1 MEKKPMSCKRKK
13 WPIVLGAALCGM
25 ALVLCAALQYAGY
38 LTYLDSDMASELIL
52 AKRQADTHSLFQMD
66 WLYST
71 EVHLLQTNILYAFA
85 FLFTGSFQMARIMG
99 NMLGMVLAM
108 SALVYLCR
116 TLGLSWGRSLG
127 AASLLPL
134 TSSPMYAN
142 AVSISGHYLFF
153 VGFGFLGTALWLR
166 TMKAE
171 RKRRLILKAGIF
183 AAFCLLEGFLSVR
196 YVLCFIC
203 PMAAVALMEFLLAPG
218 EGSELRDD
226 SMHFGLVT
234 AIGFVSCVLGYA
246 ASEMILPRLFQSGV
260 GAASSFLFNPLDG
273 RAIQDMLL
281 TVCTDFL
288 KLLGWRGGV
297 PLFSLAGI
305 VNLSI
310 AGVLFFGVVMTV
322 RAFRNLN
329 RQDKIQRNQR
339 RMLVYAG
346 YAFLINLFCYLFV
359 QGTYLSRY
367 LVLAVI
373 FLLPALAVVFRR
385 EKSSRLRMIFF
396 LLLCVQMGG
405 STFLMQK
412 ETWQQKDAAEARG
425 ADMMDAADFLQAEG
439 YTHGYGTFWNVRVMQ
454 ERTQGKL
461 TMTGVVPVETEEGAA
476 SAVSLD
482 VIRWLEPDE
491 YSDLDIC
498 PGKTFLLLTAEE
510 EKTIMPWIAMTGA
523 PRIYQNDTYRIYG
536 FESSS
541 ALNASMLWGKMKLE
555 GAAVEDG
562 IFTLSAGGKMRVPTS
577 WREKGAYV
585 LEFSCQGKPDG
596 VVQVYTGSDFELLAE
611 KPIAAGENAM
621 HFELETDDK
630 YNMIVFRGGKEE
642 IRLSNLS
649 LRKVK

>member
-1 MEKKPMSCKRKK
+1 MTYKRKK
-13 WPIVLGAALCGM
+13 WPIVLGATLCVLAL
-25 ALVLCAALQYAGY
+25 ALCAALQYAGY

-108 SALVYLCR
+108 AALVYLCR
-116 TLGLSWGRSLG
+116 TLGLSWGRAL
-127 AASLLPL
+127 ATASLLPL
-134 TSSPMYAN
+134 TASPMYAN

-153 VGFGFLGTALWLR
+153 VGFGFLGAALWLR

-171 RKRRLILKAGIF
+171 KKRRLILRTILF

-218 EGSELRDD
+218 EGSALRDD
-226 SMHFGLVT
+226 SMHFAVAT
-234 AIGFVSCVLGYA
+234 AIGFAGCVLGYA
-246 ASEMILPRLFQSGV
+246 ASEIILPRLFHSGV

-273 RAIQDMLL
+273 QAIQNTLL

-297 PLFSLAGI
+297 SLFSLAGI
-305 VNLSI
+305 VNVSV
-310 AGVLFFGVVMTV
+310 AGVLFFGAVMTV
-322 RAFRNLN
+322 RVFKSLN
-329 RQDKIQRNQR
+329 KQDKTQRGQR
-339 RMLVYAG
+339 RIMTYAG

-359 QGTYLSRY
+359 QGTYLNRY

-373 FLLPALAVVFRR
+373 FLLPVLAIVLRR
-385 EKSSRLRMIFF
+385 EKNVRLRTMFL

-405 STFLMQK
+405 STLLMQK
-412 ETWQQKDAAEARG
+412 DTWQQKDAAEARG
-425 ADMMDAADFLQAEG
+425 ADMMDAAAFLQDEG

-461 TMTGVVPVETEEGAA
+461 TMTGVVPAETEEGAA
-476 SAVSLD
+476 SPVSLD

-498 PGKTFLLLTAEE
+498 MGKTFLILTEEE
-510 EKTIMPWIAMTGA
+510 EKKAAPWLTMTGA

-536 FESSS
+536 FESSQ
-541 ALNASMLWGKMKLE
+541 ALNSSMLWGKMKLE
-555 GAAVEDG
+555 GATFENGV
-562 IFTLSAGGKMRVPTS
+562 FTLHAGGKMRVPTS
-577 WREKGAYV
+577 WREKGAYM
-585 LEFSCQGKPDG
+585 LEFSCQGDADG
-596 VVQVYTGSDFELLAE
+596 VVQIYTGSDFELLAE
-611 KPIAAGENAM
+611 KPIAAGENAL

-630 YNMIVFRGGKEE
+630 YNMIVFRGGEEE

-649 LRKVK
+649 LRKVN